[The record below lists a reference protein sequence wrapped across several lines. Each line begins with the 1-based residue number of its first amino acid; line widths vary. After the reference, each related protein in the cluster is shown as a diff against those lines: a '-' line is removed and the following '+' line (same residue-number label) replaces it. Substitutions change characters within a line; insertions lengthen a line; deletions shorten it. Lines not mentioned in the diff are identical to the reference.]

1 MAEREGFEPSVE
13 LPLHTLSKRA
23 PSTTRPS
30 LRRIQKVEPRSGL
43 ALSRR
48 ASLDCI
54 GCSLAARGKCGRFQA
69 AQAGRKT
76 QGGESSRNGPRA
88 RRGHSRSKSVRRA
101 EKDRPTASQSESL
114 RDALQPLLEV
124 IQHMSDEIRRFDK
137 RIEKLGAEKY
147 PATKRLRSIRG
158 VGPVTALAF
167 VLNLDNNPER
177 LRRSLDADPRM
188 GLRPKRRDSGERS
201 PELSIT
207 KTGNRLLRP
216 LLVQCSQ
223 YILGHH
229 GEDSLL
235 RRWGLGLA
243 ARRPQREAQS
253 DRGGGEQTGR
263 VTAPAVAAGCGLRS
277 ILLGELASGRLASAG

>member
-30 LRRIQKVEPRSGL
+30 LQRIQKVEPRSGL

-124 IQHMSDEIRRFDK
+124 IQHMS
-137 RIEKLGAEKY
+137 
-147 PATKRLRSIRG
+147 
-158 VGPVTALAF
+158 
-167 VLNLDNNPER
+167 
-177 LRRSLDADPRM
+177 

-207 KTGNRLLRP
+207 KTGNRLLRR

-223 YILGHH
+223 YIRGHH

-235 RRWGLGLA
+235 RRRGLGLA

-253 DRGGGEQTGR
+253 DRGGGAQTGR
-263 VTAPAVAAGCGLRS
+263 VTARAVAAGCGLRAV
-277 ILLGELASGRLASAG
+277 LRGELASGRLALAG